1 MNIKNKMGTLMR
13 KTLVYKQGIASFSQM
28 KKSESTLPQSSV
40 SVKIYT

>member
-13 KTLVYKQGIASFSQM
+13 KTLVYKQGITVFSQM
-28 KKSESTLPQSSV
+28 KKSKYTLPQSSA